1 MAKGYTYNEN
11 GELEEELE
19 LSLDGGE
26 GLWCERCQR
35 ITYHSLAAISS
46 VRGGKVYVCARCGS
60 EVSGEINQ
68 EKGGKQK

>member
-19 LSLDGGE
+19 LSVDGGE

-35 ITYHSLAAISS
+35 ITYHSLVAISS
-46 VRGGKVYVCARCGS
+46 ARGKVYVCARCGS